1 MTRKKTYTRTAASVK
16 AAETKKAPEVQ
27 KEAGAAEVKTE
38 AEEVKAE
45 AAEPKKEEVKAE
57 ETVKAEELVS
67 KTAEKAA
74 EAVAIAAEAAGKAAE
89 AAEKTGKKIAAA
101 AKKAVK
107 KTAAKKTEV
116 KTGISVQYMGKD
128 VSDKEMIALVKKDW
142 TAKKNKIGD
151 IKSMQLYVKVEEN
164 KVYYVIN
171 ETETGSVD
179 I

>member
-1 MTRKKTYTRTAASVK
+1 MARKKTYTRTAAAGK

-27 KEAGAAEVKTE
+27 KEAGMAEVKTE
-38 AEEVKAE
+38 TEEVKAE
-45 AAEPKKEEVKAE
+45 AAEPKAE
-57 ETVKAEELVS
+57 EVKAEELVS

>member
-1 MTRKKTYTRTAASVK
+1 MARKKTYTRTVAAGK

-38 AEEVKAE
+38 TEEVKAE
-45 AAEPKKEEVKAE
+45 AAEPKAE
-57 ETVKAEELVS
+57 EVKAEELVS

>member
-1 MTRKKTYTRTAASVK
+1 MARKKTYTRTAAAGK

-38 AEEVKAE
+38 TEEVKAE
-45 AAEPKKEEVKAE
+45 AAEPKAEEVKAE

-74 EAVAIAAEAAGKAAE
+74 EAVAIAAEAAGK

>member
-74 EAVAIAAEAAGKAAE
+74 EAVAIAAE

>member
-1 MTRKKTYTRTAASVK
+1 MARKKTYTRTVAAGK

-38 AEEVKAE
+38 TEEVKAE
-45 AAEPKKEEVKAE
+45 AAEPKAEEVKAE

>member
-1 MTRKKTYTRTAASVK
+1 M
-16 AAETKKAPEVQ
+16 
-27 KEAGAAEVKTE
+27 
-38 AEEVKAE
+38 
-45 AAEPKKEEVKAE
+45 KAE

-67 KTAEKAA
+67 KTAEK
-74 EAVAIAAEAAGKAAE
+74 AAEAAGKAAE

>member
-27 KEAGAAEVKTE
+27 KEAGTAEVKTE
-38 AEEVKAE
+38 TEEVKAE
-45 AAEPKKEEVKAE
+45 AAEPKAEEVKAE

-67 KTAEKAA
+67 KTAEK
-74 EAVAIAAEAAGKAAE
+74 AAEAAGKAAE

>member
-1 MTRKKTYTRTAASVK
+1 M
-16 AAETKKAPEVQ
+16 
-27 KEAGAAEVKTE
+27 KTE
-38 AEEVKAE
+38 TEEVKAE
-45 AAEPKKEEVKAE
+45 AAEPKAEEVKAE

>member
-1 MTRKKTYTRTAASVK
+1 MTRKKTYTRTAVSVK

-27 KEAGAAEVKTE
+27 KEAGMAEVKTE
-38 AEEVKAE
+38 TEEVKAE
-45 AAEPKKEEVKAE
+45 AAEPKAEEVKAE

>member
-1 MTRKKTYTRTAASVK
+1 MARKKTYTRTAASVK
-16 AAETKKAPEVQ
+16 AAETKKALEVQ
-27 KEAGAAEVKTE
+27 KEAGMAEVKTE
-38 AEEVKAE
+38 TEEVKAE
-45 AAEPKKEEVKAE
+45 AAEPKAEEVKAE

>member
-16 AAETKKAPEVQ
+16 AAETKKASEVQ

-74 EAVAIAAEAAGKAAE
+74 EAVAIAAE

>member
-1 MTRKKTYTRTAASVK
+1 MARKKTYTRTAAAGK
-16 AAETKKAPEVQ
+16 AAETKKASEVQ

-38 AEEVKAE
+38 TEEVKAE
-45 AAEPKKEEVKAE
+45 AAEPKAEEVKAE

>member
-1 MTRKKTYTRTAASVK
+1 MARKKTYTRTVAAGK
-16 AAETKKAPEVQ
+16 AAETKKVPEVQ

-38 AEEVKAE
+38 TEEVKAE
-45 AAEPKKEEVKAE
+45 AAEPKAE
-57 ETVKAEELVS
+57 EVKAEELVS

-107 KTAAKKTEV
+107 KTAAKRTEV

>member
-27 KEAGAAEVKTE
+27 KEAGTAEVKTE
-38 AEEVKAE
+38 TEEVKAE
-45 AAEPKKEEVKAE
+45 AAEPKAEEVKAE

-67 KTAEKAA
+67 KTAE
-74 EAVAIAAEAAGKAAE
+74 KAAE

>member
-1 MTRKKTYTRTAASVK
+1 MTRKKTYTRTAASAK

-38 AEEVKAE
+38 TEEVKAE
-45 AAEPKKEEVKAE
+45 AAEPKAEEVKAE